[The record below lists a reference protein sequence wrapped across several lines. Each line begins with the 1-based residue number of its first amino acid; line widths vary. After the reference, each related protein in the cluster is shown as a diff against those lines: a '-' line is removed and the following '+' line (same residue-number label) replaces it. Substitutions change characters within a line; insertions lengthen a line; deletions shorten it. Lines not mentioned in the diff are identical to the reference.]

1 MHSTTMRTRRTHRAE
16 ERAATV
22 AVKLL
27 LPLIFCILPSLFAV
41 IMGPAAV
48 RIVNTLLPVLMGD
61 R

>member
-1 MHSTTMRTRRTHRAE
+1 MRTRRTHRAE

-48 RIVNTLLPVLMGD
+48 RIIHTLLPALTGE